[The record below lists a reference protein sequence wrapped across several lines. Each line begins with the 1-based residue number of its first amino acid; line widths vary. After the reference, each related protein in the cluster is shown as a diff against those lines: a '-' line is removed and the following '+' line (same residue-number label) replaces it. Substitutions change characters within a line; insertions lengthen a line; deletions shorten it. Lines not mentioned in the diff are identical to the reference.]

1 MILAIDLGGTFCRL
15 AVFDHGQIKTQK
27 KIEAPANPEDLIQ
40 IVINYAK
47 ENYPIK
53 KISVGAPGFWDKD
66 CVLRQSINLP
76 NYIGYP
82 IWTEISKRLKIPCY
96 LKTDVE
102 LAAMGE
108 AIHGQNN
115 NYKNLLYINIGT
127 GLGAAL
133 FKDGQIFSTDY
144 SPTLRLEF
152 MVYPLIENQE
162 HDEKLKSIAILS
174 STITNLACILAPEI
188 ICFGGGK
195 IEKNWDEIIEP
206 AIKNASEYLSKVLTY
221 PIKIEKAKLEY
232 PTLYGAYELACK
244 EN

>member
-1 MILAIDLGGTFCRL
+1 MILAIDLGGTYCRM
-15 AVFDHGQIKTQK
+15 AVFNNGNIVNQK
-27 KIEAPANPEDLIQ
+27 KIESPASPQELVELVVNFS
-40 IVINYAK
+40 K
-47 ENYPIK
+47 ENYPISR
-53 KISVGAPGFWDKD
+53 IGVGAPGFWDND

-82 IWTEISKRLKIPCY
+82 IWSEISSRLKIPCY

-108 AIHGQNN
+108 AIFGQNN
-115 NYKNLLYINIGT
+115 QYQNLLYINIGT
-127 GLGAAL
+127 GLGATL
-133 FKDGQIFSTDY
+133 YKDGQIFSTEY

-174 STITNLACILAPEI
+174 STITNLACILAPQI

-195 IEKNWDEIIEP
+195 IKKNWDEIIAP
-206 AIKNASEYLSKVLTY
+206 AINNAQDYLSKVLTY

-232 PTLYGAYELACK
+232 PTLYGAYQLANQK
-244 EN
+244 I

>member
-1 MILAIDLGGTFCRL
+1 M
-15 AVFDHGQIKTQK
+15 AVFNNGNIVNQT
-27 KIEAPANPEDLIQ
+27 KIESPARPQELVELI
-40 IVINYAK
+40 VNFSK
-47 ENYPIK
+47 KNYPIER
-53 KISVGAPGFWDKD
+53 IGVGAPGFWDND

-82 IWTEISKRLKIPCY
+82 IWSEISSRLKIPCY

-108 AIHGQNN
+108 AIFGQNN
-115 NYKNLLYINIGT
+115 QYQNLLYINIGT

-133 FKDGQIFSTDY
+133 YKDGQIFSTEY

-174 STITNLACILAPEI
+174 STITNLACILAPQI

-195 IEKNWDEIIEP
+195 IEKNWDEIIAP
-206 AIKNASEYLSKVLTY
+206 AINNAQDYLSKVLTY
-221 PIKIEKAKLEY
+221 PIKIERAKLEY
-232 PTLYGAYELACK
+232 PTLYGAYQLANQK
-244 EN
+244 N

>member
-1 MILAIDLGGTFCRL
+1 MILAIDLGGTYCRM
-15 AVFDHGQIKTQK
+15 AVFNNGNIVNQK
-27 KIEAPANPEDLIQ
+27 KIESPASPQELVELVVNFS
-40 IVINYAK
+40 K
-47 ENYPIK
+47 ENYPIER
-53 KISVGAPGFWDKD
+53 IGVGAPGFWDND

-82 IWTEISKRLKIPCY
+82 IWSEISSRLKIPCY

-108 AIHGQNN
+108 AIFGQNN
-115 NYKNLLYINIGT
+115 QYQNLLYINIGT

-133 FKDGQIFSTDY
+133 YKDGQIFSTEY

-162 HDEKLKSIAILS
+162 YDEKLKSIAILS
-174 STITNLACILAPEI
+174 STITNLACILAPQI

-195 IEKNWDEIIEP
+195 IEKNWDEIIAP
-206 AIKNASEYLSKVLTY
+206 AINNSLDYLSKVLTY

-232 PTLYGAYELACK
+232 PTLYGAYQLANQK
-244 EN
+244 D